1 MIELKVTDVAIPSK
15 IAFNFEEI
23 KTELATTLQRY
34 ETMVYTAD
42 QMKAAKADKASLNKL
57 KKALNDERIKRE
69 REYMAPFNEFKAQIA
84 ELISLIDKPVLLI
97 DRQVKEYEEQKKAE
111 KLEQIKEYFESQCDF
126 PEWLKIEQIFI
137 PSWLNA
143 SCSMKTVETDLKG
156 IQEKIVN
163 ELGAL
168 SEMPSFAFEAIEVY
182 KQTLDIKTAVNEGKR
197 LLDIQQRKEE
207 AARMRA
213 EAEARRQEEARI
225 AAEEAAQDAQDDL
238 ERREK
243 LEGVDTSEMTQ
254 PEVVEQPKQW
264 ISFRALLTVPQAK
277 ELRAFFESRGIEF
290 NAI

>member
-57 KKALNDERIKRE
+57 KKALNDERIRRE

-84 ELISLIDKPVLLI
+84 ELISLIDKTVMLI
-97 DRQVKEYEEQKKAE
+97 DSQVKSYEEAKKEQKRQQISE
-111 KLEQIKEYFESQCDF
+111 YFETECDMPEWLKLEQIFN
-126 PEWLKIEQIFI
+126 

-143 SCSMKTVETDLKG
+143 SYSMKNVENDLKG
-156 IQEKIVN
+156 IQEGIAGDLAV
-163 ELGAL
+163 L
-168 SEMPSFAFEAIEVY
+168 SEMPAFAFEATEVY
-182 KQTLDIKTAVNEGKR
+182 KQTLNIQTAINEGKR

-207 AARMRA
+207 AARMKA
-213 EAEARRQEEARI
+213 EEEARRHEEARI
-225 AAEEAAQDAQDDL
+225 AAEEAAQAAQDDL
-238 ERREK
+238 NIREN
-243 LEGVDTSEMTQ
+243 LGSVDTSEMTQ
-254 PEVVEQPKQW
+254 PEVVEHPKQW

-277 ELRAFFESRGIEF
+277 ELRAFFVARGIEF

>member
-1 MIELKVTDVAIPSK
+1 MIELIVTDVAIPSK

-42 QMKAAKADKASLNKL
+42 QMKAAKSDKASLNKL
-57 KKALNDERIKRE
+57 KKALNDERIRRE

-84 ELISLIDKPVLLI
+84 ELISLIDKPVMLI
-97 DRQVKEYEEQKKAE
+97 DSQVKSYEEAQKEKKRQQISE
-111 KLEQIKEYFESQCDF
+111 YFESECDMPEWLKLEQIFN
-126 PEWLKIEQIFI
+126 

-143 SCSMKTVETDLKG
+143 SYSMKNVEKDLKEIQKG
-156 IQEKIVN
+156 IAGDLAV
-163 ELGAL
+163 L
-168 SEMPSFAFEAIEVY
+168 SEMPAFGFEASEVY
-182 KQTLDIKTAVNEGKR
+182 KQTLNIQTAINEGKR

-207 AARMRA
+207 AARMKA
-213 EAEARRQEEARI
+213 EEEARRI
-225 AAEEAAQDAQDDL
+225 AEWEKSSEYL
-238 ERREK
+238 EIREK
-243 LEGVDTSEMTQ
+243 AEGFDTSEMTQ

-277 ELRAFFESRGIEF
+277 ELRAFFDSRGIEF